1 MNFKIKIIADDR
13 QTGRSSKL
21 IEKIIKTS
29 ERRSCRMLVIA
40 PNTVRAELLF
50 SNLRATLSERAITN
64 TTQHLKLLLDNG
76 TEIEVSSSF
85 GIGHNRKF
93 DALFF
98 DDLDW
103 VPEDVFQT
111 VVTYIEPSTE
121 IIGVIETPHWL
132 VQSLYQPKE
141 NVLVTTV
148 GDFED

>member
-1 MNFKIKIIADDR
+1 
-13 QTGRSSKL
+13 
-21 IEKIIKTS
+21 
-29 ERRSCRMLVIA
+29 MLVIA

-103 VPEDVFQT
+103 VPEDVFKT

-121 IIGVIETPHWL
+121 IIGVIEKPHWL

-148 GDFED
+148 GDLED